1 MKHTNKIQEIQENAC
16 PILFDSSKDKEF
28 TSSLSKSRK
37 IHRGERR
44 LSSPSP
50 EASRLAMGVI
60 NRLENPESPHAWLKR
75 VKEGKRGNPVFT
87 RKKSLSQ
94 KSRKPLSLQE
104 KQDVCQTVFFM
115 LSKGIEARKVY
126 TIPRKGN
133 TEKSEDVTGIALIF
147 RACRDLLRMNG
158 GNHDASKEDSL
169 DDVAI
174 SKPFALSIPHLSEEK
189 KIIERIILAEKIRVL
204 RKRAF
209 CSFAKDPSRQKR
221 QNLRTALSVVRHL
234 CACMNPM
241 GRLQP
246 IQWEKGDGEDDR
258 REKMFSRFRLYLASA
273 PASLS
278 ESLRESMTAL
288 S

>member
-1 MKHTNKIQEIQENAC
+1 MKNITKIQDIQENAC
-16 PILFDSSKDKEF
+16 PILFDSSKDREF
-28 TSSLSKSRK
+28 TSSLSESRK

-60 NRLENPESPHAWLKR
+60 NRLENPDSPHAWLKR

-87 RKKSLSQ
+87 RGKSLSQ
-94 KSRKPLSLQE
+94 KARKPLSLQE

-115 LSKGIEARKVY
+115 LSKGIEPRKVY
-126 TIPRKGN
+126 TIPKKGN
-133 TEKSEDVTGIALIF
+133 PEKDEDVTGIALIF

-158 GNHDASKEDSL
+158 GHHDASKEDSL

-174 SKPFALSIPHLSEEK
+174 CNPFALSIPHLSEER
-189 KIIERIILAEKIRVL
+189 KIMERIALSEKIRVL

-209 CSFAKDPSRQKR
+209 LCFSKDPSRKNR
-221 QNLRTALSVVRHL
+221 QNLKTALSVVRHL
-234 CACMNPM
+234 CACMNPT

-246 IQWEKGDGEDDR
+246 LQWEKGNREDDR
-258 REKMFSRFRLYLASA
+258 REKMFSRFRLYLESA

-288 S
+288 C

>member
-1 MKHTNKIQEIQENAC
+1 MKNITKIEEIQEDAC
-16 PILFDSSKDKEF
+16 PILFDSAKEKAF

-50 EASRLAMGVI
+50 EASRLAIGVI
-60 NRLENPESPHAWLKR
+60 NRLENPDSPHAWLAR
-75 VKEGKRGNPVFT
+75 VKDGKRGNPVFT
-87 RKKSLSQ
+87 REKSLSMKQ
-94 KSRKPLSLQE
+94 RKPLSLQE

-115 LSKGIEARKVY
+115 LSKGIDPKKVY
-126 TIPRKGN
+126 TIPKRGN
-133 TEKSEDVTGIALIF
+133 PEKSEDVTGIALIF
-147 RACRDLLRMNG
+147 RSCRDLLRMNG
-158 GNHDASKEDSL
+158 GNHDISKEDSL

-174 SKPFALSIPHLSEEK
+174 SKPFSLSIPHLSEER
-189 KIIERIILAEKIRVL
+189 KIMERLALAEKIRVL

-209 CSFAKDPSRQKR
+209 LSFAKDPSRQKR
-221 QNLRTALSVVRHL
+221 QNLKTALSVVRHL
-234 CACMNPM
+234 CACMNPT
-241 GRLQP
+241 GRLSP
-246 IQWEKGDGEDDR
+246 MQWENGSHEDDR

-278 ESLRESMTAL
+278 ESLRDSMTAL